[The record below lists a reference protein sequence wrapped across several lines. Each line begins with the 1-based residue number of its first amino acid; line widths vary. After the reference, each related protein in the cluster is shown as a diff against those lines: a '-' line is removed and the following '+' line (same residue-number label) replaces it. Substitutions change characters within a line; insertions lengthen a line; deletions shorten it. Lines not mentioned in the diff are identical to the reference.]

1 MRLKRFTAKDM
12 RSALTLIKEE
22 LGPDA
27 VIMSNKRVDGGVEI
41 VAGIEDDSPA
51 KNTSAA
57 FSKKPQQGTNPS
69 VPGGNLTNNSTF
81 ERDLGDDEVSLSA
94 AGSAGAK
101 NLSAAPGSGSSGH
114 GGAAFA
120 QSLLDILKRQQ
131 AVQEQL
137 QAGTNPAAASSAAE
151 NNASSSVSASP
162 AAASATSSS
171 VRRRDTPPRTLGEDS
186 DLAALMERDE
196 KRRQAQSAVMRE
208 HGIESFA
215 APDNKGAGAGTA
227 AASAQGGAALQQLSD
242 EMAQLRRLLQFE
254 LAGLM
259 SEQKSRLE
267 PVKAMVSQ
275 LLQSAGFDGALSD
288 EFAGAVSPDASFNFA
303 WRELAK
309 ILALRIPTGADE
321 IITEGG
327 IVALIGPAGV
337 GKTTTLAKLAARFV
351 MRYGP
356 ERVALVTADHFRIGA
371 VEQVKTYGRIMGC
384 ASFAVKS
391 LNELPELLYT
401 LRDKSLVLVD
411 TAGVGFKDE
420 RFGTQL
426 AQLKL
431 QTKLKLKH
439 YLVLPATAQKRVL
452 EKAYE
457 QFKPLGLTGLILT
470 KLDECGSL
478 GDALSLV
485 IGSSIKLC
493 YITTGQRVPE
503 DLAVPSAQSM
513 ALKALAC
520 VEDDAVQS
528 ALQH

>member
-57 FSKKPQQGTNPS
+57 FSKKPQHGTNPS
-69 VPGGNLTNNSTF
+69 VPGGNLTNNSPF
-81 ERDLGDDEVSLSA
+81 ERDLGDDEVSLST

-101 NLSAAPGSGSSGH
+101 NTSAASGAGSSTH

-137 QAGTNPAAASSAAE
+137 QSPETVAAAPGSASAAVSAAPSAAPAAA
-151 NNASSSVSASP
+151 
-162 AAASATSSS
+162 
-171 VRRRDTPPRTLGEDS
+171 RRRDTPPKTLGEDS

-215 APDNKGAGAGTA
+215 APDTKGAGAGTA

-288 EFAGAVSPDASFNFA
+288 EFAAAVSPDASFNFA

-384 ASFAVKS
+384 ASFSVKS

-457 QFKPLGLTGLILT
+457 QFKPLGLSGLILT